1 MPPPNP
7 THAAPRG
14 RLPPSSPLPMPSS
27 SSSLPPA
34 SSCGMFQERR
44 FGLFVHWGL
53 YALGGWHEQAQ
64 WRLDIPA
71 QDYQEQM
78 HRFRPDAFS
87 ASQWL
92 DAVEEAGMEYL
103 CFTTKHHDGF
113 CLWDTQAT
121 DYKITRTPWGRDP
134 LAELS
139 RECARRNI
147 ALSLYYSCPDWHCPY
162 SLNFGG
168 DHQLPRPNPGDTP
181 DLVKYMEYVRL
192 QVRELCTNYGPL
204 AQFFW
209 DIPPGLQVPS
219 FNEEIRRLQPGILI
233 NNRGFGPGDYAT
245 PERHVPEG
253 GAFTR
258 LTEACQSVGRRSWGY
273 RKDEDYFSPG
283 FLIRSMDRIFA
294 MGGNYL
300 LNVGPD
306 ATGTIP
312 PQARQIL
319 RQVGEWYRR
328 CREAVVLAKPAP
340 GLVDNPEVMLTR
352 RDSVLYAHLPQ
363 GAISTGFSLEPLAVQ
378 PLQATLLNTG
388 DPLDASVELL
398 PEFYQMG
405 PCLVVRGLPLD
416 KLADTAP
423 VVKLEFA
430 PGALEEAQGK
440 GWTPQIL

>member
-1 MPPPNP
+1 
-7 THAAPRG
+7 
-14 RLPPSSPLPMPSS
+14 
-27 SSSLPPA
+27 
-34 SSCGMFQERR
+34 MFQERR

-92 DAVEEAGMEYL
+92 DAVEETGMEYL

-328 CREAVVLAKPAP
+328 CGRPGQARAGVGRQPGGDAHPTGQCPLRPSAP
-340 GLVDNPEVMLTR
+340 GRHQHRFLPGTPR
-352 RDSVLYAHLPQ
+352 RPTPPGHAPQYRRPSRRLRGTPPRILPI
-363 GAISTGFSLEPLAVQ
+363 G
-378 PLQATLLNTG
+378 TL
-388 DPLDASVELL
+388 PR
-398 PEFYQMG
+398 G
-405 PCLVVRGLPLD
+405 PGTP
-416 KLADTAP
+416 
-423 VVKLEFA
+423 
-430 PGALEEAQGK
+430 PG
-440 GWTPQIL
+440 